1 MLHEVDGNKRLVH
14 MTKKK
19 NYHKGKCIT
28 CYIDEADFNTLH
40 EYAAEL
46 GLNKSDLI
54 RDAIHTYLM
63 DNIPSDNPTAEVRR
77 LCKAA
82 FKSNKTHVKD
92 VINEK

>member
-1 MLHEVDGNKRLVH
+1 M
-14 MTKKK
+14 KKK

-28 CYIDEADFNTLH
+28 CYIDESDFSTLH

-46 GLNKSDLI
+46 GLDKSDLI

-82 FKSNKTHVKD
+82 YKAGKTHAKRGEINETRWLFKSKR
-92 VINEK
+92 